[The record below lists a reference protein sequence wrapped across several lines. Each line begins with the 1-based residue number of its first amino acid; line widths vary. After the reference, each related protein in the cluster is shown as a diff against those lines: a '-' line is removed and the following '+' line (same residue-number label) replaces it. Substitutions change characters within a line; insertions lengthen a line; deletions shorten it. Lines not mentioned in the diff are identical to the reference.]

1 MFNPLSLA
9 SDRRVTIAGREISAL
24 SREKTIVLAL
34 IIQLFIAAF
43 SSFLVVG
50 LTSLYDPGSAQ
61 GEIEVAVSGDQQGKL
76 LDAADESASVSA
88 TVYDSRAG
96 ALAAFENREVN
107 AVVTARSERTD
118 QGSRIAIDA
127 AVPAESFET
136 TLIVVT
142 LRELLSELE
151 RTERGE
157 RADFLE
163 FTPVERPA
171 QPPDSGDDF
180 TQYFTF
186 TYTILIPLLLFLP
199 PFISGSV
206 VVDSVTEEIEQGTLA
221 LLRVAPVSL
230 TDIVDGKA
238 FAMILLAPLQAGL
251 WIALLQ
257 FNDISIS
264 YVPALLLFVLA
275 VATITTAIGL
285 FLGLITGKR
294 QQAQLL
300 YSMIVLLLFG
310 AAATLPEHPARTA
323 ALLAVDS
330 PTATTFGHVAGFTLL
345 AAAGYAVVRW
355 YVGRLDPE
363 SLS

>member
-163 FTPVERPA
+163 CRLQVVDGF
-171 QPPDSGDDF
+171 SGDVANAAEVRH
-180 TQYFTF
+180 
-186 TYTILIPLLLFLP
+186 P
-199 PFISGSV
+199 GSPQRRNSTRDTAQNRV
-206 VVDSVTEEIEQGTLA
+206 NECQFRDNSDDRRCGECSADRQV
-221 LLRVAPVSL
+221 LR
-230 TDIVDGKA
+230 
-238 FAMILLAPLQAGL
+238 
-251 WIALLQ
+251 
-257 FNDISIS
+257 
-264 YVPALLLFVLA
+264 
-275 VATITTAIGL
+275 ATI
-285 FLGLITGKR
+285 
-294 QQAQLL
+294 
-300 YSMIVLLLFG
+300 
-310 AAATLPEHPARTA
+310 
-323 ALLAVDS
+323 
-330 PTATTFGHVAGFTLL
+330 
-345 AAAGYAVVRW
+345 
-355 YVGRLDPE
+355 
-363 SLS
+363 